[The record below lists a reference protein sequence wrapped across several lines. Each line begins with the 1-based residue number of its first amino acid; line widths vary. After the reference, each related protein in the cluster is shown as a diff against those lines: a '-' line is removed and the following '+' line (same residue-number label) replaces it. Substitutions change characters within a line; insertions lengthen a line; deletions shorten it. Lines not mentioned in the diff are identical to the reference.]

1 MSYIGINTS
10 GGINPC
16 ITFYERMQACINK
29 ENLPNK
35 MGVQLKD
42 WTFQNCVNRRKQYA
56 LNYKI
61 QQELHKNR
69 ILVLP
74 TYDVEN
80 DRFVSKYQNATEVF
94 QQKH

>member
-35 MGVQLKD
+35 MCAIEGLD
-42 WTFQNCVNRRKQYA
+42 FLECVNRRKQYA